1 MKNDSPKNFNCEFA
15 PEIIDF
21 LYGELSGERKNA
33 FNLHLRNCSDCAD
46 EIEDFSGIRYSIRDW
61 KVAEFDN
68 LATPKIEIPYE
79 IAAVRTV
86 ETEKLSWFDSIR
98 NYLTFAPVLSG
109 AAAVLIFAVLIA
121 TGIFFLNKNAGED
134 LVAGSNQKPNAAP
147 SVKPQPSVKDK
158 IETDEKTP
166 EIVDIPEKAID
177 DNIIDKKQRN
187 IETIPAQVKNNSN
200 AKQKTSPVKTVE
212 KKSSSADLKNDT
224 KNAKTVPNRN
234 RPRLNELPEED
245 EDNSLRLA
253 DLFAE
258 LETKE

>member
-33 FNLHLRNCSDCAD
+33 FNLHLRNCADCAD
-46 EIEDFSGIRYSIRDW
+46 EIEDFSDVRFSIQDW
-61 KVAEFDN
+61 KAAEFDG
-68 LATPKIEIPYE
+68 LATPKIHIPYE
-79 IAAVRTV
+79 TVKTV
-86 ETEKLSWFDSIR
+86 ETQKVSWFDSLR
-98 NYLTFAPVLSG
+98 NYLTFSPVLSG
-109 AAAVLIFAVLIA
+109 AMAVLIFAVLVA
-121 TGIFFLNKNAGED
+121 AGIFFLNKNTGED

-147 SVKPQPSVKDK
+147 SVKPQSSVKDK
-158 IETDEKTP
+158 TETDEKTP
-166 EIVDIPEKAID
+166 EIADIPEQAID
-177 DNIIDKKQRN
+177 DKILDEKQRN
-187 IETIPAQVKNNSN
+187 VESVPARVKNNSN